1 MSKKIKRFSSFVR
14 EEGSPPGFPPS
25 MQASPPTNIADGS
38 KIAGLPPDLPPV
50 PQRRNKSKI
59 GRRKPPVA

>member
-1 MSKKIKRFSSFVR
+1 MAQNIKKFSAFIK
-14 EEGSPPGFPPS
+14 EDMPPPI
-25 MQASPPTNIADGS
+25 APPTNIADGS